1 MAVVDTNLV
10 PVLLGIRTDVDSDS
24 SSTEDA
30 LHFLL
35 IYRVILSYYKE
46 VLIGD
51 EAEKFVLFRPKISR
65 VKLQTKTV
73 FKKKRKQHVIGC
85 FFCRSNV
92 KGSSYLLI
100 QSQSLTCGFFSLLS
114 ILTFP
119 YKNFFTAQLG
129 FQKVLF
135 LSYHSSFQFRNLQIG
150 KFLVCC
156 RSTCYFP
163 TIKCSIL
170 QHHMG
175 KGLKMKVEEL

>member
-73 FKKKRKQHVIGC
+73 FITIKKKENSMSSVV
-85 FFCRSNV
+85 FFV
-92 KGSSYLLI
+92 EATLKVVLI
-100 QSQSLTCGFFSLLS
+100 C
-114 ILTFP
+114 
-119 YKNFFTAQLG
+119 
-129 FQKVLF
+129 
-135 LSYHSSFQFRNLQIG
+135 
-150 KFLVCC
+150 
-156 RSTCYFP
+156 
-163 TIKCSIL
+163 
-170 QHHMG
+170 
-175 KGLKMKVEEL
+175 